1 MVREKIPIKKIDNTS
16 ARQVTF
22 SKRRKGLLKK
32 AKELSVLCD
41 ADLAL
46 IIFSSTGKLFDFAS
60 SSMKNI
66 LEKHGLHSKN
76 LEKLEQ
82 SSLELQN
89 EGIAKQIVGD
99 SNYSRLSQEV
109 AERSHQLRY
118 MRGEELQELSI
129 EELQKLERSL
139 ETGLSCVKE
148 KMDEKIMK
156 EINQLQQTR
165 MELME
170 ENERLRL
177 LISKGEKNM
186 IAADSANIVEE
197 EGQSSESITNACNSI
212 GPPQDSDSSD
222 TSLKLGLP
230 YFS

>member
-1 MVREKIPIKKIDNTS
+1 
-16 ARQVTF
+16 
-22 SKRRKGLLKK
+22 
-32 AKELSVLCD
+32 
-41 ADLAL
+41 
-46 IIFSSTGKLFDFAS
+46 
-60 SSMKNI
+60 MKNI

-156 EINQLQQTR
+156 EINQLQQTVTMPNLLIRSLERENR

>member
-1 MVREKIPIKKIDNTS
+1 MTREKIQIKKIDNTS

-32 AKELSVLCD
+32 AKELTVLCD
-41 ADLAL
+41 ADVAL
-46 IIFSSTGKLFDFAS
+46 IIFSSTGKLFEFAS
-60 SSMKNI
+60 SSMKDI
-66 LEKHGLHSKN
+66 LEKHDLHTKN

-89 EGIAKQIVGD
+89 EGIPKQLVED
-99 SNYSRLSQEV
+99 SNYSRLSKEV

-118 MRGEELQELSI
+118 MKGKELQELSI

-139 ETGLSCVKE
+139 ETGLSRVIDK
-148 KMDEKIMK
+148 KSEKIMK
-156 EINQLQQTR
+156 EINQLQQKR

-177 LISKGEKNM
+177 QISKGKKNM
-186 IAADSANIVEE
+186 IAADSVKIVEE
-197 EGQSSESITNACNSI
+197 DGQSSESVTNACNSI

-230 YFS
+230 Y

>member
-1 MVREKIPIKKIDNTS
+1 MTREKIQIKKIDNTS

-41 ADLAL
+41 ADVAL
-46 IIFSSTGKLFDFAS
+46 IIFSSTGKLFEFAS
-60 SSMKNI
+60 SSMKDI
-66 LEKHGLHSKN
+66 LEKHDLHTKN
-76 LEKLEQ
+76 LEKLRQ
-82 SSLELQN
+82 PSLELQ
-89 EGIAKQIVGD
+89 GIGKQPVED
-99 SNYSRLSQEV
+99 SNYSRLSKEV

-139 ETGLSCVKE
+139 ETGLSRVIE
-148 KMDEKIMK
+148 KKGEKIMK
-156 EINQLQQTR
+156 EINQLQQKR
-165 MELME
+165 MELIE
-170 ENERLRL
+170 ENKRLRL
-177 LISKGEKNM
+177 QVEISNDHRNM
-186 IAADSANIVEE
+186 IAGDSVNIVEE
-197 EGQSSESITNACNSI
+197 EGQSSESITTVCNST

>member
-82 SSLELQN
+82 SSLEL
-89 EGIAKQIVGD
+89 QIVGD

>member
-1 MVREKIPIKKIDNTS
+1 MTREKIQIKKIDNTS

-32 AKELSVLCD
+32 AKELTVLCD
-41 ADLAL
+41 ADVAL
-46 IIFSSTGKLFDFAS
+46 IIFSSTGKLFEFAS
-60 SSMKNI
+60 SSMKDI
-66 LEKHGLHSKN
+66 LEKHGLHTKN

-82 SSLELQN
+82 SSLELQ
-89 EGIAKQIVGD
+89 IVGD
-99 SNYSRLSQEV
+99 INYSRLSGEV

-118 MRGEELQELSI
+118 MRGEELQELST

-139 ETGLSCVKE
+139 ETGLSRVIE
-148 KMDEKIMK
+148 KKDEKFMK
-156 EINQLQQTR
+156 EINQLQQKR

-177 LISKGEKNM
+177 QISRGKKNM
-186 IAADSANIVEE
+186 IAADSVNIVEE